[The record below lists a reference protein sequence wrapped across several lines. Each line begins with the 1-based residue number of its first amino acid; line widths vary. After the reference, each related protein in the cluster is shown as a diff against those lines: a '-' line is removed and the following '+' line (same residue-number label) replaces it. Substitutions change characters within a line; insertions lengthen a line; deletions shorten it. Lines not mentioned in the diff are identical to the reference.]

1 MPGVSFVYDRRGAR
15 EPGDP
20 TVLGALDTLLHGDG
34 YRRKTV
40 LDTGHCF
47 IGCTRHA
54 SYAVARFEDA
64 EFLMVLEGALFGKD
78 DAMVEREVRRIADLV
93 FSTDPADRDR
103 IAEWLSRTDG
113 EFLLFLLH
121 KPSGAIAVLNDP
133 LALLPFFFYPTPDG
147 LVASRELG
155 FVLRLIPE
163 KRCNPL
169 GLAYLLLLK
178 FCPGG
183 RMPFA
188 GVRRLG
194 PGTLLVARPDTPDVE
209 TTTLYQWDFDHAE
222 HGEKSLEENG
232 ARLAELL
239 IEACRNRLDKTG
251 GLPNLVALSG
261 GLDSRM
267 VAVGLKAIS
276 APCHAVSFVNAD
288 GVGLSDAQVARQ
300 LAELLG
306 IDWQQINLGRVTGA
320 DVLALLRAKC
330 GLNGFQT
337 SFLCAFNRALKD
349 RFGSDLVYFT
359 GDTGHGFKASL
370 QGVGCRDIDDVVHR
384 CILEHFGM
392 FPIEA
397 VTRLVGVSA
406 RAILDNLK
414 EYLAGFPE
422 TSLQGKWTRFRI
434 MDGNFALAHDGMD
447 RDRVFFRC
455 AFPLHAPQ
463 LFAYSM
469 NCPDDQ
475 KAKRRLYGAVL
486 DRLHPG
492 AWRVPYAPFMVG
504 AGSLRYRVRSS
515 IQAAYHK
522 LPRSWRDAIG
532 IGQKPKALTQPPN
545 ANMVECLRDQMRNCP
560 FIADYI
566 CPSAVEELVATGTKW
581 DVEVLFNVVSAIEFF
596 KDGRSTVEE
605 YRDEELM

>member
-1 MPGVSFVYDRRGAR
+1 M
-15 EPGDP
+15 
-20 TVLGALDTLLHGDG
+20 LHGDG
-34 YRRKTV
+34 YRRETV

-78 DAMVEREVRRIADLV
+78 DAMVGREVRRVADLV

-103 IAEWLSRTDG
+103 IAEWLLRTDG

-121 KPSGAIAVLNDP
+121 KPSGAVAVLNDP

-163 KRCNPL
+163 KRCDPL
-169 GLAYLLLLK
+169 GLAYLLLIR

-209 TTTLYQWDFDHAE
+209 TTTLYQWNFDHAE

-232 ARLAELL
+232 TRLAELL
-239 IEACRNRLDKTG
+239 VEACRKRLDRTG
-251 GLPNLVALSG
+251 ALPNVLALSG
-261 GLDSRM
+261 GLDSRL
-267 VAVGLKAIS
+267 VAVALKAIS
-276 APCHAVSFVNAD
+276 APCHTVSFVDAD
-288 GVGLSDAQVARQ
+288 GAGLADAEAARQ
-300 LAELLG
+300 LADLLG
-306 IDWQQINLGRVTGA
+306 FDWQQVNLDRVTGA

-330 GLNGFQT
+330 GLNGLQA
-337 SFLCAFNRALKD
+337 SFIWAFNRALKD

-359 GDTGHGFKASL
+359 GDTGHGFKAFL
-370 QGVGCRDIDDVVHR
+370 HGVGCRDLNDVVHR
-384 CILEHFGM
+384 GILAHYAM

-397 VTRLVGVSA
+397 VTRLVGVPE
-406 RAILDNLK
+406 RAILDDLK
-414 EYLAGFPE
+414 ENLADFPE
-422 TSLQGKWTRFRI
+422 TSLQGKWTHFRI
-434 MDGNFALAHDGMD
+434 LNRSFICQHDGMD
-447 RDRVFFRC
+447 RDRFHFRC
-455 AFPLHAPQ
+455 AFPQPAPN
-463 LFAYSM
+463 LFAYCM
-469 NCPDDQ
+469 GCPDGQ
-475 KAKRRLYGAVL
+475 KAKMRLYRPVL
-486 DRLHPG
+486 DRLYPG

-504 AGSLRYRVRSS
+504 PGSLRYLVRSS

-522 LPRSWRDAIG
+522 LPQSWRDAIG
-532 IGQKPKALTQPPN
+532 IGQKPKAFTQPPN
-545 ANMVECLRDQMRNCP
+545 ASMVECLRNQMRNCP

-605 YRDEELM
+605 YQDEELM